1 MYMLRKI
8 WSSIRSAKIKRKH
21 SIVSNYWK
29 PVVENYYQ
37 NQLKIPV
44 VKKVKEL
51 PTDQIIW
58 QYWGQ
63 GAENDSLPEV
73 VNLCFKSVDKY
84 CEDFLVIRLNDE
96 NISEYLEFPSYLME
110 KLQNGSLSRTF
121 FSDILRLA
129 LLFHYGGVWLDATIL
144 LTDSLPKKMMDLPY
158 FMFQRD
164 PNEEHK
170 TFWEQSYAFYW
181 GWDKNFKVKVLN
193 SIIFAKKGNIVI
205 GDSLSLLLYYWQKE
219 NKAIDY
225 FFYQILYQHLIEN
238 QLKDQ
243 KCKLLS
249 DVFPHILQTK
259 FNGSAEFF
267 QIETVLSKC
276 SLHKMSYFDEKGM
289 EQLKKFI
296 QNFNVL

>member
-1 MYMLRKI
+1 MLRKI
-8 WSSIRSAKIKRKH
+8 WSTIRSTKIKRKH

-37 NQLKIPV
+37 NQLEIPV
-44 VKKVKEL
+44 VKRVKEL
-51 PTDQIIW
+51 SSDQIIW

-63 GAENDSLPEV
+63 GIENDTLPEV
-73 VNLCFKSVDKY
+73 VNLCFKSVVKY
-84 CEDFLVIRLNDE
+84 CADFSVIRLNDE
-96 NISEYLEFPSYLME
+96 NIADYLEFPSYLID
-110 KLQNGSLSRTF
+110 KLHNGSLSRTF

-129 LLFHYGGVWLDATIL
+129 LLYHYGGVWLDATIL

-170 TFWEQSYAFYW
+170 TFWEQSYAYYW
-181 GWDKNFKVKVLN
+181 GWDKNFRVKVLN
-193 SIIFAKKGNIVI
+193 SIIFAKKGNKVI
-205 GDSLSLLLYYWQKE
+205 RDSLNLLLYYWQKE
-219 NKAIDY
+219 SNPIDY

-243 KCKLLS
+243 KCMLLS

-259 FNGSAEFF
+259 FNGSAEFY
-267 QIETVLSKC
+267 QVETVLAKC
-276 SLHKMSYFDEKGM
+276 SLHKMSYFDENGK

-296 QNFNVL
+296 QKFNVL

>member
-37 NQLKIPV
+37 NQLEIPK
-44 VKKVKEL
+44 VKKVNEL
-51 PTDQIIW
+51 SSDQIIW

-63 GAENDSLPEV
+63 GVENNPLPEV

-84 CEDFLVIRLNDE
+84 SEDFSVIRLNDE
-96 NISEYLEFPSYLME
+96 NVSDYLEFPSYLID

-129 LLFHYGGVWLDATIL
+129 LLYHYGGVWLDATIL
-144 LTDSLPKKMMDLPY
+144 LTDSLPKKMIDLPY

-170 TFWEQSYAFYW
+170 TFWEESYAFYW
-181 GWDKNFKVKVLN
+181 GWDKNFRVKALN

-205 GDSLSLLLYYWQKE
+205 GDSLNLLLYYWQKE
-219 NKAIDY
+219 SKPIDY

-243 KCKLLS
+243 KCMLMS

-259 FNGSAEFF
+259 FNGSAEFY
-267 QIETVLSKC
+267 QIENVLAKS
-276 SLHKMSYFDEKGM
+276 SLHKMSYFDEKGL

>member
-1 MYMLRKI
+1 MLRKI
-8 WSSIRSAKIKRKH
+8 WSTIRSTKIKRKH

-37 NQLKIPV
+37 NQLEIPV
-44 VKKVKEL
+44 VKRVKEL
-51 PTDQIIW
+51 SSDQIIW

-63 GAENDSLPEV
+63 GIENDTLPEV

-84 CEDFLVIRLNDE
+84 CADFSVIRLNDE
-96 NISEYLEFPSYLME
+96 NIADYLEFPSYLID
-110 KLQNGSLSRTF
+110 KLHNGSLSRTF

-129 LLFHYGGVWLDATIL
+129 LLYHYGGVWLDATIL

-170 TFWEQSYAFYW
+170 TFWEQSYAYYW
-181 GWDKNFKVKVLN
+181 GWDKNFRVKVLN
-193 SIIFAKKGNIVI
+193 SIIFAKKGNKVI
-205 GDSLSLLLYYWQKE
+205 RDSLNLLLYYWQKE
-219 NKAIDY
+219 SNPIDY

-243 KCKLLS
+243 KCMLLS

-259 FNGSAEFF
+259 FNGSAEFY
-267 QIETVLSKC
+267 QVETVLAKC
-276 SLHKMSYFDEKGM
+276 SLHKMSYFDENGK

-296 QNFNVL
+296 QKFNVL